1 MNRPIH
7 RSLTLGFLASTL
19 LAGCTLHRLPD
30 PKTPDCAPATAPALW
45 ECIDAIPRQDRAE
58 SAFTSTLRVSDVSR
72 KEKDQALPSA
82 CEGPTP
88 TGFTQERLEM
98 PSGRAPLVAFVAPPA
113 GDSSPIVFV
122 VHGMFDSKNT
132 SYVQVTGDLLR
143 RQGFGVVIPD
153 MRFHGCLLSK
163 QWLPT
168 LGVEEGADLAA
179 WAKRIASDYPGH
191 PIGLVGFSL
200 GGLSILHAM
209 GEPDAANVFAA
220 GAVAVCPAADLPR
233 VVQYLDAKVFF
244 ADSGFTASMRRGFH
258 SYLRKRSKELG
269 VESDGTFQDALRQ
282 VAAAMPALGPE
293 PQQLLQRADPSSAVT
308 ASPRPLLILV
318 TSNDPIIPVSS
329 IGDLARAGRD
339 NPRVHLIETPFG
351 GHIGQPGAAPDW
363 YAAVLAAFFRYSAT
377 VAD

>member
-1 MNRPIH
+1 MNRPIP
-7 RSLTLGFLASTL
+7 RSLFPGLLASTL

-30 PKTPDCAPATAPALW
+30 PKTPDCAPATAQALW
-45 ECIDAIPRQDRAE
+45 ECIDAIPRQDRPE

-88 TGFTQERLEM
+88 AGFALERLEM

-113 GDSSPIVFV
+113 GDGKPIVFV

-163 QWLPT
+163 EWLPT

-200 GGLSILHAM
+200 GGLSVLHAI
-209 GEPDAANVFAA
+209 GETNAAGLFAA

-233 VVQYLDAKVFF
+233 VVRYLDAKVFF
-244 ADSGFTASMRRGFH
+244 ADSGFTASMRKGFR
-258 SYLRKRSKELG
+258 SYLRRRSKELG
-269 VESDGTFQDALRQ
+269 VESDGTFEDALRRV
-282 VAAAMPALGPE
+282 VAASPALGPE
-293 PQQLLQRADPSSAVT
+293 PQELLRRADPQSAV
-308 ASPRPLLILV
+308 AISPRPLLILV

-329 IGDLARAGRD
+329 IGDLSRAARD
-339 NPRVHLIETPFG
+339 NPRVHLIETPYG
-351 GHIGQPGAAPDW
+351 GHIGQPGVSPDW
-363 YAAVLAAFFRYSAT
+363 YAAVVAAFFRYSPE